1 MNRKYFLIIINL
13 VLVFS
18 MSSGI
23 SVTGYQL
30 PDQRK
35 TVATVPIDLS
45 FNVSR
50 FVEDIISTLILE
62 AEYDDDVLQG
72 WQYRK
77 NSSSSSDDRYY
88 IGYQAGI
95 AGIGDFLL
103 TSYLNGFESS
113 KPILDDTIDFF
124 MTEYSNSL
132 SEGIYWSRRTDA
144 PSNGWTSQRYGVA
157 GVLSFLSRAYS
168 DYMNKPADLLDIME
182 QAYTW
187 LLNQKND
194 EGYPMSPLGY
204 ITTGFEYGAM
214 GIGLSM
220 LDLYDA
226 TSDPSYLDD
235 AKITADWIIDQ
246 GTVMEDALHIAWAAN
261 GEGTHFE
268 DVRVSGYGAG
278 IAGIVEYFLNLY
290 DYSDDSTYLDAAIS
304 LGNDL
309 IDLDLG
315 GYWFNGSVDY
325 ITGLVH
331 SNALTGYYVG
341 SSGIAIKLLGLYDQ
355 TSNETYLSSAAR
367 AEKFIEYTS
376 ENTGL
381 VDLGLDNDDS
391 HYLGLS
397 KGSAG
402 IAQYY
407 IDLYNRD
414 GEQRY
419 LDNIELILE
428 RIYSEFDNDATI
440 IDVSD
445 TSMGYSFNMDEGL
458 AGIGMMLL
466 NLLNAVPGS
475 LNDNYQDLYSIAIA
489 NTVMAN
495 FTISDENELTP
506 YIPYLVG
513 IGSAFVLIVLFILR
527 KKKKLFFKN
536 KVPD

>member
-1 MNRKYFLIIINL
+1 MNKIYFLIINLIL
-13 VLVFS
+13 VLS

-23 SVTGYQL
+23 NVTGYQV
-30 PDQRK
+30 PDNPQK
-35 TVATVPIDLS
+35 VDAIPIDLS
-45 FNVSR
+45 FSASE

-62 AEYDDDVLQG
+62 AVYDDDVLQG

-77 NSSSSSDDRYY
+77 NGSNSDDRYY
-88 IGYQAGI
+88 IGYQSGI

-103 TSYLNGFESS
+103 SSYLNGFETS
-113 KPILDDTIDFF
+113 KPILDDIIEFF
-124 MTEYSNSL
+124 VTEYSNSL
-132 SEGIYWSRRTDA
+132 SKGIYWSRRTDA
-144 PSNGWTSQRYGVA
+144 PSTGWTSQRYGSA

-168 DYMNKPADLLDIME
+168 DYNQSTNLLDIME
-182 QAYTW
+182 QAYIW

-204 ITTGFEYGAM
+204 ITTGYEYGAM

-226 TSDPSYLDD
+226 TSDAAYLDD
-235 AKITADWIIDQ
+235 AKVVADWIIDQ
-246 GTVMEDALHIAWAAN
+246 GMLVDDALHIAWAAN

-268 DVRVSGYGAG
+268 DVRVTGYGAG
-278 IAGIVEYFLNLY
+278 IAGVVDYFLNLY
-290 DYSDDSTYLDAAIS
+290 TYSDDRTYLDAAIN

-325 ITGLVH
+325 ITGLEH

-341 SSGIAIKLLGLYDQ
+341 SSGIAIKLLDLYDQ

-376 ENTGL
+376 DPTGL
-381 VDLGLDNDDS
+381 IDLGLGHNDS

-419 LDNIELILE
+419 LDNIERILE
-428 RIYSEFDNDATI
+428 NIYTEFDDDAI
-440 IDVSD
+440 MIDVSD
-445 TSMGYSFNMDEGL
+445 SSMGFSFNMDEGI
-458 AGIGMMLL
+458 AGIGMTML
-466 NLLNAVPGS
+466 NLINAVPGTLS
-475 LNDNYQDLYSIAIA
+475 SNYQNLYSSAIA

-495 FTISDENELTP
+495 FTISDENELTR

-513 IGSAFVLIVLFILR
+513 ITVAFVMTVLIILK

-536 KVPD
+536 KVSD